1 MRNSKGVSLIA
12 LIITIIVIIILAA
25 IVLSSGGDTTNK
37 AQLAVFQNN
46 FSQYYDRLVMDELN
60 VKQTLGVRDETV
72 NDAQLHYMIA
82 NGLKSA
88 SGDTEVM
95 NRTLPVGY
103 VMPKTIRN
111 IFKVDPENSVVA
123 YVIDDANITGYDSK
137 GGNKNDGSAGYE
149 FYGDTNGDEYHFVT
163 SNGHVF
169 TIPGFPLPIED
180 GTIQFY
186 ISNEK
191 GAYYIA
197 KGNSNLKVG
206 DPNVNGDKVDELDP
220 ILGVDFINGAGTT
233 DTGMY
238 GRTSKNNDVVKYG
251 DIEKDKVMSADGT
264 TPLFNGATALPAEKR
279 QTVIGGQS
287 HVSVAAEGYQKATT

>member
-46 FSQYYDRLVMDELN
+46 FGEYQSKIVMDELGI
-60 VKQTLGVRDETV
+60 KQTLGVRDETV

-82 NGLKSA
+82 NGLKRA

-103 VMPKTIRN
+103 VMPKTIRKIIGIPDSN
-111 IFKVDPENSVVA
+111 PESVVA
-123 YVIDDANITGYDSK
+123 YVIDDFNIGGYDAK
-137 GGNKNDGSAGYE
+137 GSNKTDGSAGYE
-149 FYGDTNGDEYHFVT
+149 FYGDSNGDEYHFIT

-169 TIPGFPLPIED
+169 TVPGFPLPIED

-191 GAYYIA
+191 GYYYVA
-197 KGNSNLKVG
+197 KGNSTLTKG
-206 DPNVNGDKVDELDP
+206 QSNVNGDTVEEDDP
-220 ILGVDFINGAGTT
+220 ILGVDFIATT
-233 DTGMY
+233 GDDITGLY
-238 GRTSKNNDVVKYG
+238 GKTSKNTPINKYG
-251 DIEKDKVMSADGT
+251 DIGTDQIKSAEG
-264 TPLFNGATALPAEKR
+264 TALFTAATDLNGKNGR
-279 QTVIGGQS
+279 HTLIGGFTDKS
-287 HVSVAAEGYQKATT
+287 HPTT